1 MEGSVSNHRCAAT
14 NRRGEPCGR
23 IATEGR
29 LCVVHSG
36 KLDLRAVGR
45 LGGRRRPGTALRKA
59 LQSDEQIR
67 RTAADV
73 IQRGMAGDPSV
84 TKTQL
89 DAARSVFSF
98 RASEPPRPPRE
109 FEPIPTRGRAIV
121 GLRDILT
128 FAEEIGALDALLPD
142 DAILRAADR
151 LRERRVRATGE
162 SDRTDPPAEDEAA
175 LQRGLRRGAGA
186 SRHKLETRRRHG
198 SHDVA
203 TPPRSGLGSRRTRRT
218 VNEGF
223 GGQPSTSGAPNSR
236 SAHPGQ

>member
-1 MEGSVSNHRCAAT
+1 
-14 NRRGEPCGR
+14 
-23 IATEGR
+23 
-29 LCVVHSG
+29 
-36 KLDLRAVGR
+36 
-45 LGGRRRPGTALRKA
+45 
-59 LQSDEQIR
+59 
-67 RTAADV
+67 
-73 IQRGMAGDPSV
+73 MAGDPSV

-186 SRHKLETRRRHG
+186 SRHTPSSRLLAVGGWPQGTWEGEAEAPIRPRELASSHYRRG
-198 SHDVA
+198 TVTVA
-203 TPPRSGLGSRRTRRT
+203 LHSAEL
-218 VNEGF
+218 
-223 GGQPSTSGAPNSR
+223 PSKS
-236 SAHPGQ
+236 

>member
-1 MEGSVSNHRCAAT
+1 MALPSHPPLVSETSALLAAALPTIPVDMEGSVSNHRCAAT

-151 LRERRVRATGE
+151 LRKRRARATGE
-162 SDRTDPPAEDEAA
+162 PDRAVLPVEDDAA
-175 LQRGLRRGAGA
+175 LQRSAGDWGGGRGRQGTSSKLDVDTVPTTLPPLRDPA
-186 SRHKLETRRRHG
+186 
-198 SHDVA
+198 
-203 TPPRSGLGSRRTRRT
+203 
-218 VNEGF
+218 
-223 GGQPSTSGAPNSR
+223 
-236 SAHPGQ
+236 